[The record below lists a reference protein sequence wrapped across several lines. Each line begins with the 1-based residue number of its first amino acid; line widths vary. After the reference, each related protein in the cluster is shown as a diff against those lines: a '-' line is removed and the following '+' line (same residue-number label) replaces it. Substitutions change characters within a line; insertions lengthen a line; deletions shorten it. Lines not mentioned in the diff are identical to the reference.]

1 MTLEKSKEMKPQNM
15 ETGNLIDDYMVSKG
29 FTGEDFVNL
38 LVNGDEAAF
47 QKHHTDAMDAIF
59 NFLVEAENP
68 LAAIDKIRND
78 AVTQATGTVWLSCRI
93 PCTHWKW
100 MWTSQGDIAVIFH
113 KVNIGMDSPEYLEF
127 SDEFIEAFAENLSC
141 FCNKLHLP
149 GYVIIT
155 DGILRKAG
163 M

>member
-1 MTLEKSKEMKPQNM
+1 MLATEFKKDHMQ
-15 ETGNLIDDYMVSKG
+15 TDNLIDEYMEEKG
-29 FTGEDFVNL
+29 FTGDDFVKL
-38 LVNGDEAAF
+38 FMDDDGEAF
-47 QKHHTDAMDAIF
+47 KRHHKNVMDAILQ
-59 NFLVEAENP
+59 FLINSENP

-113 KVNIGMDSPEYLEF
+113 KVNIGRDSIEYLEF
-127 SDEFIEAFAENLSC
+127 SDEFIEAFAENLTR
-141 FCNKLHLP
+141 FCTKTHLP

>member
-1 MTLEKSKEMKPQNM
+1 MLAKEFKKDHMQ
-15 ETGNLIDDYMVSKG
+15 TGNLIDEYMEEKG
-29 FTGEDFVNL
+29 FTGADFVKL
-38 LVNGDEAAF
+38 FMDDDGEAF
-47 QKHHTDAMDAIF
+47 KRHHKNVMDAILQ
-59 NFLVEAENP
+59 FLINSENP
-68 LAAIDKIRND
+68 LQAIDKIRTD
-78 AVTQATGTVWLSCRI
+78 LVTQTTGTVWLSCRI

-100 MWTSQGDIAVIFH
+100 YWNSQGDIAVVLY
-113 KVNIGMDSPEYLEF
+113 KVNIARDNIEYLEF